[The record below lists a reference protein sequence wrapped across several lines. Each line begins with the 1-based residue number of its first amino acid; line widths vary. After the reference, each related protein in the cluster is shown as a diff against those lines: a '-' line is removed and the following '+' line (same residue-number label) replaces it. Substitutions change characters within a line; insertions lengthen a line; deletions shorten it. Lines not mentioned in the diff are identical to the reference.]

1 MSGRMESEEQD
12 LLAAEFAMGTLEGDV
27 LERAER
33 LVAEDP
39 AFARDVEAW
48 RQRLGALDRTAAP
61 EKADD
66 ALWKRIEQSL
76 DGSDGAHAE
85 AEAHKPAPT
94 AAANQNFW
102 KRCAIG
108 GLAASLLLTAGLVTA
123 VATRPEEPLYV
134 AVLLA
139 DDRRP
144 GALIQIYEDQEV
156 KLVPLQEFTIPPE
169 RVLQVWTLPTPQSA
183 PVSIGLLSQA
193 RSVRLNLSDL
203 PSPAS
208 NQFFEITLEPAG
220 GSPTGRPTGPILYKG
235 NAAETF

>member
-1 MSGRMESEEQD
+1 MSGRIESEERD
-12 LLAAEFAMGTLEGDV
+12 LLAAEFAMGTLEGDA

-39 AFARDVEAW
+39 TFARDVEAW

-76 DGSDGAHAE
+76 DGADDIRTEAAVPGHAP
-85 AEAHKPAPT
+85 K

-102 KRCAIG
+102 KRCAMG
-108 GLAASLLLTAGLVTA
+108 GLAASLLLVVGLVTA
-123 VATRPEEPLYV
+123 VATWPAEPLYV

-144 GALIQIYEDQEV
+144 GALIQIYENQEV
-156 KLVPLQEFTIPPE
+156 KLVPLQEFAIPAE
-169 RVLQVWTLPTPQSA
+169 RVFQVWTLPTPQSA

-193 RSVRLNLSDL
+193 RSMRLNLSDL

-208 NQFFEITLEPAG
+208 DQFFEITLEPAG
-220 GSPTGRPTGPILYKG
+220 GSPTGLPTGPILYKG

>member
-1 MSGRMESEEQD
+1 MSGQPESEEQD
-12 LLAAEFAMGTLEGDV
+12 LLAAEFAMGTLEGEV
-27 LERAER
+27 LEHAER

-39 AFARDVEAW
+39 TFARDVEAW
-48 RQRLGALDRTAAP
+48 RRRLNALDRTAAP
-61 EKADD
+61 EKAPD
-66 ALWKRIEQSL
+66 ALWERIGRSL
-76 DGSDGAHAE
+76 DGSDDTGTDAAIQ
-85 AEAHKPAPT
+85 KTVPQ

-102 KRCAIG
+102 KRCAVA
-108 GLAASLLLTAGLVTA
+108 GLAASLLLTAGLVT
-123 VATRPEEPLYV
+123 VVETRPAEPVYV

-144 GALIQIYEDQEV
+144 GALVQIYEDHEV

-169 RVLQVWTLPTPQSA
+169 RVFQVWTLPTPQSA

-193 RSVRLNLSDL
+193 RSIRLNLSDL
-203 PSPAS
+203 PSPAT

-220 GSPTGRPTGPILYKG
+220 GSPTGRPTGPILFKG

>member
-1 MSGRMESEEQD
+1 MSGQPESEEQD
-12 LLAAEFAMGTLEGDV
+12 LLAAEFAMGTLEGEV
-27 LERAER
+27 LEHAER

-39 AFARDVEAW
+39 TFARDVEAW
-48 RQRLGALDRTAAP
+48 RQRLSALDRTAAP
-61 EKADD
+61 EKAAD
-66 ALWKRIEQSL
+66 ALWERIERSL
-76 DGSDGAHAE
+76 DGLDDTRADA
-85 AEAHKPAPT
+85 AVQKIAPR

-102 KRCAIG
+102 KRCAVG

-123 VATRPEEPLYV
+123 VVTRPAEPVYV

-144 GALIQIYEDQEV
+144 GALVQIYEDHEV

-169 RVLQVWTLPTPQSA
+169 RVFQVWTLPTPQSA

-193 RSVRLNLSDL
+193 RSIRLNLSDL
-203 PSPAS
+203 PSPAT

-220 GSPTGRPTGPILYKG
+220 GSPTGRPTGPILFKG

>member
-48 RQRLGALDRTAAP
+48 RRRLGALDRTADP
-61 EKADD
+61 ETADD

-76 DGSDGAHAE
+76 DGADDTRTEAAVPSHA
-85 AEAHKPAPT
+85 PQ

-102 KRCAIG
+102 KRCAMG
-108 GLAASLLLTAGLVTA
+108 GLAASMLLTAGLVTA
-123 VATRPEEPLYV
+123 VATRPAEPLFV

-156 KLVPLQEFTIPPE
+156 KLVPLQEFAIPPE
-169 RVLQVWTLPTPQSA
+169 QVFQVWTLPTPQSA